1 MIDKERSFI
10 DYQNQASCNK
20 VMSQEFG
27 LTGETDRV
35 FRKLAQKNN
44 CEVRTTK

>member
-20 VMSQEFG
+20 VMSQEIWV
-27 LTGETDRV
+27 DWR
-35 FRKLAQKNN
+35 N
-44 CEVRTTK
+44 